1 MKVLYTCMKM
11 YKNITE
17 QASLQS
23 VHRPYITGMS
33 SEFVRSQVSKIL
45 TWHVGYER
53 AKTQGDVA
61 GERQN

>member
-1 MKVLYTCMKM
+1 MKM

-33 SEFVRSQVSKIL
+33 SEFVRLQVSKIL
-45 TWHVGYER
+45 TAWHVGYEQ
-53 AKTQGDVA
+53 AKMQGDVA